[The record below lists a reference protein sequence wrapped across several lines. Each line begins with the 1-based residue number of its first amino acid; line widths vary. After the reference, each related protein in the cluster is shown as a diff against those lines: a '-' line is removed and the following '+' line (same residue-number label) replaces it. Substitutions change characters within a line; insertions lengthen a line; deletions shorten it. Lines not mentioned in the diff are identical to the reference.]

1 MRSAFRVG
9 RVFGIEIDIDWSW
22 LFIFFLIVWDLGTSF

>member
-1 MRSAFRVG
+1 MRSSFRIG

-22 LFIFFLIVWDLGTSF
+22 LFIFFLIAWRFRLSL